1 MSIGRIELING
12 QKRYVPYAT
21 LGGGVI
27 IPAHHMI

>member
-21 LGGGVI
+21 LGGVI